1 MVSDVKEDSM
11 KKITPELLKEIAG
24 RIEAAAHPEKIIL
37 FGSHAWGKP
46 TVDSDLDLFVVVP
59 SSDQPAYRRARVIY
73 RSLRGIGVPVDVVVQ
88 THDEVERSRQ
98 VVTSLASKVLADGK
112 VLHG

>member
-1 MVSDVKEDSM
+1 MKEFSPEILNEITRRIVEAVHPVK
-11 KKITPELLKEIAG
+11 IV
-24 RIEAAAHPEKIIL
+24 L
-37 FGSHAWGKP
+37 FGSYAWGQP
-46 TVDSDLDLFVVVP
+46 TVDSDLDLFVVIH
-59 SSDQPAYRRARVIY
+59 SSDQPAYRRARGIY

-98 VVTSLASKVLADGK
+98 VVTSLARKVMEEGK

>member
-1 MVSDVKEDSM
+1 MKE
-11 KKITPELLKEIAG
+11 ITPELLKEIAR
-24 RIEAAAHPEKIIL
+24 RIEEAAHPEKIIL

-46 TVDSDLDLFVVVP
+46 TADSDLDLFVVVP
-59 SSDQPAYRRARVIY
+59 SSDQPAYRRARGIY

-88 THDEVERSRQ
+88 THEEVERSKK
-98 VVTSLASKVLADGK
+98 VVTSLARKVLEEGT

>member
-1 MVSDVKEDSM
+1 M
-11 KKITPELLKEIAG
+11 KKITPELLKEITS

-37 FGSHAWGKP
+37 FGSHAWGNP

-59 SSDQPAYRRARVIY
+59 SSDQPAYRRARGIY